1 METTL
6 KRLIK
11 NRELRMLIGQ
21 YEEINKKIM
30 ALSEWP
36 IVFVKFGEYERLHKN
51 LQEKLQEIA
60 VFYYGN
66 RNYFPNEIESEIIKL
81 LNIGLN
87 IQKNFE
93 ETKELFRRYKREM
106 A

>member
-1 METTL
+1 
-6 KRLIK
+6 
-11 NRELRMLIGQ
+11 
-21 YEEINKKIM
+21 M

-36 IVFVKFGEYERLHKN
+36 AVFVYFEEYERLHKN
-51 LQEKLQEIA
+51 LQEKLQEVA

-66 RNYFPNEIESEIIKL
+66 RNYFPGEVESEIIKL
-81 LNIGLN
+81 LNIGQD

-93 ETKELFRRYKREM
+93 ETKELLKMIQKREM

>member
-1 METTL
+1 MKTTL
-6 KRLIK
+6 ERLIK

-21 YEEINKKIM
+21 YEEICEKFM

-36 IVFVKFGEYERLHKN
+36 AVFVKFEEYERLHKN